1 MGKEG
6 ISSPTVLPYKV
17 SCQQKIH
24 VLVCYLNCKGNRRT
38 KNNDKTA
45 KNKKEGK
52 D

>member
-24 VLVCYLNCKGNRRT
+24 VLVCYLNCKGNRGT

-45 KNKKEGK
+45 KNKQEGK